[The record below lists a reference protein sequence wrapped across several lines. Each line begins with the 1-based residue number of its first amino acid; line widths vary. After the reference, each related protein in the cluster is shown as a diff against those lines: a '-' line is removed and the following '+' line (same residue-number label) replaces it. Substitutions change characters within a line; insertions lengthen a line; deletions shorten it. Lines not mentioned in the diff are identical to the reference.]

1 MYLIK
6 LKSNVFGF
14 ILFISALILLIL
26 IVDIENF
33 YFYMY
38 DVNVYK
44 S

>member
-6 LKSNVFGF
+6 LKRNVFGF

-38 DVNVYK
+38 DFNLYK